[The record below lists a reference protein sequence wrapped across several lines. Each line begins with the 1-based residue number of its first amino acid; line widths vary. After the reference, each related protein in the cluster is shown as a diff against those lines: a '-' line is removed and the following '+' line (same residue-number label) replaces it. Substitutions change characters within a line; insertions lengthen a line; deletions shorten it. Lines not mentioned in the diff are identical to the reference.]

1 MTKIK
6 KFNVIFTPEKTG
18 GFTATIP
25 TLPGCVTYGK
35 NLSEA
40 KKMAKDAIKAYL
52 KSLKKHGEALPSDDE
67 SYFASVDVPFP
78 IAYA

>member
-1 MTKIK
+1 MVNLK
-6 KFNVIFTPEKTG
+6 KYNAVFTPDKAV
-18 GFTATIP
+18 GFIVTIP

-40 KKMAKDAIKAYL
+40 KKMAKDAIRVYL
-52 KSLKKHGEALPSDDE
+52 KSLEKHGEPVPSDEE